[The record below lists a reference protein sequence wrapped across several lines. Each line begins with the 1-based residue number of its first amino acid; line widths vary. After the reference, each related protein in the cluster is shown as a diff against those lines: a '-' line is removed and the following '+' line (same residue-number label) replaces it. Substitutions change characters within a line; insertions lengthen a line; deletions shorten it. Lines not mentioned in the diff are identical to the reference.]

1 MGMWLPMLL
10 AMLIV
15 MALLLPVM
23 AAMWF
28 APLLV
33 VFHELGAW
41 EAMMQSF
48 SGAMKNFLPFLWYGV
63 LLLLLSIL
71 AMIPLGLGF
80 LVLWPVIAASL
91 YTAYR
96 DIYLRPR

>member
-1 MGMWLPMLL
+1 
-10 AMLIV
+10 MLIAT
-15 MALLLPVM
+15 ALLLPVM
-23 AAMWF
+23 MAMWF

-41 EAMMQSF
+41 EAMKQSF
-48 SGAMKNFLPFLWYGV
+48 SACLKNFLPFLWYGV
-63 LLLLLSIL
+63 LLLLLSLL

-80 LVLWPVIAASL
+80 LVLWPVIVASL
-91 YTAYR
+91 YTSYR